1 MASPSVEFQHWVH
14 LQKCLKYERVR
25 LNHDEQDKRK
35 LLDQLTTLHIDYYR
49 YQLKIR
55 ELLGKSSK
63 RKVLVSNLREFLGDH
78 YVYVEHFVK
87 HLRNSDEVFNLVVS
101 LCPPNMSHLEL
112 VAESFAYSFFEDL
125 MNPENSELELLKV
138 IKSVMKLEF
147 RNYSSISDIF
157 NENVSTVLGKILTIY
172 TKRRTQR
179 KYLRLLFKK
188 TMIKI
193 VHSEERDLRL
203 DPRGIYKRLQAKM
216 RVSQIE
222 TIPEEAPKKKSFF
235 ANIFGGRSKDK
246 SKTMMI
252 ASQVFTRDF
261 EEFDNTYYLEDR
273 DVKARISLQS
283 EVIINYSK
291 QLLKPIYD
299 NVKTMPHG
307 IKWLCRCI
315 SELSSQTRE
324 ISVLERNTML
334 GTFLF
339 TKWWL
344 PSLSSA
350 DSNGLIQDCIIPTVV
365 RSNLGLI
372 SNVLKHLFREQ
383 LFEEPQY
390 EIINNFIKKEIPNMR
405 RYFDQIL
412 EGDLTPNL
420 KTRHSSILE
429 QSPGITYTEKGDT
442 MTYFYTRTVN
452 RPENKKLIME
462 SSHLPDAFKDFKLQ
476 GIALSVPEL
485 RELVGVVLRN
495 EDKFRE
501 AGHTS
506 VFNSAKR
513 IKRAMEEDNF
523 LRDVDSAD
531 SLDVHYMLFIEQT
544 LPDSMDSSSRKR
556 NTLPVDED
564 AKMALIM
571 KKVKEAIKDLLFAM
585 DSFSM
590 FFDQDNQSSLLDIVE
605 FVLKFSY
612 LFDSKKSSA
621 NDRVPINLLAQY
633 LKSNLIRLPQRFQ
646 DNNFAQL
653 YKSLIYDYE
662 TLFSQKRKLA
672 SKNRQKLLVA
682 INSLEKHIYDIKQ
695 EEKVQTSLQRT
706 RDFISFISEA
716 VIPVCVCPQTA
727 KQGGEIIITKQR
739 ECFHTRL
746 DYVNVLVPVAKRRP
760 STKSIPTMKSPSM
773 RSVKSSSRL
782 SHQGSV
788 QAGHVNTIDE
798 FSEEFVKLEPVQKC
812 AESDTDTAK
821 VGEAFFDYINILHEE
836 VMNHPLYKGRPEEEI
851 EGIVEEIEKYITRKM
866 HKDIFPIWAT
876 EDDTRLYNK
885 TLSLSWLR
893 PEHLDISPE
902 MRHEEMWT
910 FAIRALKDLDEY
922 MSTVEKLS
930 CLVDF
935 VTTIVNILHLCSS
948 TDAVG
953 ADDSMPIIIYL
964 VKTQPERMYS
974 NLNFI
979 TKFRHQK
986 KMLADFGF
994 CYSQI
999 VAAIQFIENLDE
1011 SCLTIEAETYLSN
1024 VAQAKVKYNLS

>member
-1 MASPSVEFQHWVH
+1 
-14 LQKCLKYERVR
+14 
-25 LNHDEQDKRK
+25 
-35 LLDQLTTLHIDYYR
+35 LLEQLTSLHIDYYDC
-49 YQLKIR
+49 QLKIR
-55 ELLGKSSK
+55 ELLGKNTK

-87 HLRNSDEVFNLVVS
+87 HLRNDSAVFNLVVG
-101 LCPPNMSHLEL
+101 LCPPNMPHLEL

-138 IKSVMKLEF
+138 IRSVMQLEF

-157 NENVSTVLGKILTIY
+157 NENVSSVLGKILTIY

-203 DPRGIYKRLQAKM
+203 DPRSIYKRIQAKM

-222 TIPEEAPKKKSFF
+222 AIPEEPIKKRSFF
-235 ANIFGGRSKDK
+235 GSIFGGRSKKEK
-246 SKTMMI
+246 SKTIM
-252 ASQVFTRDF
+252 ASSALLPSRDF

-273 DVKARISLQS
+273 DVRARISLQS
-283 EVIINYSK
+283 EVIVNYCK

-307 IKWLCRCI
+307 IKWLCKCI
-315 SELSSQTRE
+315 SELSRQTRE
-324 ISVLERNTML
+324 VSDTERNIML

-344 PSLSSA
+344 PSLASA
-350 DSNGLIQDCIIPTVV
+350 DSNGLIQDCIIPPIV

-372 SNVLKHLFREQ
+372 SNVRTRQVIKHLFREQ
-383 LFEEPQY
+383 MFEEEQY
-390 EIINNFIKKEIPNMR
+390 EIINNFISKEIPNIR

-412 EGDLTPNL
+412 DSDLTSPMMVRRQS
-420 KTRHSSILE
+420 TTSMRESSF
-429 QSPGITYTEKGDT
+429 QYKAKGDT
-442 MTYFYTRTVN
+442 MAYYYMRTVD
-452 RPENKKLIME
+452 RPTSNKIVFE

-476 GIALSVPEL
+476 GISLSVPEL

-495 EDKFRE
+495 EDKFKE

-513 IKRAMEEDNF
+513 IQRAIDEDHLLEGIDANE
-523 LRDVDSAD
+523 S
-531 SLDVHYMLFIEQT
+531 SECHYMLFIEQT
-544 LPDSMDSSSRKR
+544 LPDSMDSSVKKRK
-556 NTLPVDED
+556 TLAIDED
-564 AKMALIM
+564 AKLQLLVR
-571 KKVKEAIKDLLFAM
+571 KVKEATRDLLFAM

-590 FFDQDNQSSLLDIVE
+590 FFEQENKCTLIDIVE

-621 NDRVPINLLAQY
+621 SERVPINLLAQY
-633 LKSNLIRLPQRFQ
+633 LKTNLLRLPPRLQE
-646 DNNFAQL
+646 NNFAPL
-653 YKSLIYDYE
+653 YLGLISDYE
-662 TLFSQKRKLA
+662 TLFSIKRKLA

-682 INSLEKHIYDIKQ
+682 INSLEKHIYDVKQ

-727 KQGGEIIITKQR
+727 RQGGEIIVTKQR

-746 DYVNVLVPVAKRRP
+746 DYVNVLVPVSKKRNSLR
-760 STKSIPTMKSPSM
+760 SPSM
-773 RSVKSSSRL
+773 RSTKSSTRL
-782 SHQGSV
+782 STGPGQP
-788 QAGHVNTIDE
+788 GHVNTIDE
-798 FSEEFVKLEPVQKC
+798 FAEEFVKLEPVQHC
-812 AESDTDTAK
+812 AESEKDVAR
-821 VGEAFFDYINILHEE
+821 VGEAFFDYISILQEE
-836 VMNHPLYKGRPEEEI
+836 VASHPLYKGRPEDEI

-866 HKDIFPIWAT
+866 HKDIFPIWPT
-876 EDDTRLYNK
+876 EEDSRLYNK
-885 TLSLSWLR
+885 TVSLAWLK

-902 MRHEEMWT
+902 MQHEDMWM
-910 FAIRALKDLDEY
+910 FAIRALKDMDEY

-935 VTTIVNILHLCSS
+935 VTTIVNILHLCSQ

-964 VKTQPERMYS
+964 VIRTQPERMFS

-999 VAAIQFIENLDE
+999 VAAIQFIENLDA
-1011 SCLTIEAETYLSN
+1011 SCLTIDAATYDANVEEA
-1024 VAQAKVKYNLS
+1024 KRKHNLS